1 MAQITKEEKNSE
13 QEVSSKQNRKKN
25 DKNQAGTAVSTN
37 VEPDIATEAV
47 PAEPSEVTVSIQ
59 SVMGGSITTDE
70 IIARV
75 HAAAPDAVEIYVKTE
90 ENKAYYVG
98 KQSRGFVVL
107 WE

>member
-1 MAQITKEEKNSE
+1 MSHISGKS
-13 QEVSSKQNRKKN
+13 RKKN
-25 DKNQAGTAVSTN
+25 GRVQEATAVSTK
-37 VEPDIATEAV
+37 VEPEIAAEPAA
-47 PAEPSEVTVSIQ
+47 AEPSEVTVSIQ
-59 SVMGGSITTDE
+59 SVLGGSITTDE